1 MTRDDQTPLGQLT
14 DSSPA
19 TNILACVLFLT
30 WYTWYNLVASIY
42 TYYFGYVTYL
52 FGYFTYH
59 FLHTSTKLYSRITF
73 APDFTESSI
82 KRHCEALISSF
93 STMQK

>member
-1 MTRDDQTPLGQLT
+1 M
-14 DSSPA
+14 
-19 TNILACVLFLT
+19 
-30 WYTWYNLVASIY
+30 VASIY

-59 FLHTSTKLYSRITF
+59 FLHTPTKLYSRITF
-73 APDFTESSI
+73 APDFTKSSI
-82 KRHCEALISSF
+82 NRHFEALISSF